1 MSLSPCLAPE
11 KARLISPLQLAY
23 IGDSVHTLMT
33 RARLMRVERRM
44 SDMHRLATA
53 CVNAAAQARAL
64 ARLLPF
70 LTEEEAEMVRR
81 GRNAHAHHT
90 LPKAATAEDYAAAT
104 ALETLYGYLFMCG
117 RTARLAE
124 IDDICCREEE
134 SPCPK
139 KV

>member
-90 LPKAATAEDYAAAT
+90 LPKAATAEEWVYLLRCRAMMRKSTDVDNNT
-104 ALETLYGYLFMCG
+104 AIAIRIKE
-117 RTARLAE
+117 
-124 IDDICCREEE
+124 
-134 SPCPK
+134 
-139 KV
+139 